1 MEPVE
6 QFDEALGDS
15 MTPQSEK
22 TPREGERGD
31 DSQESSSPSS
41 ESSSSASPPA
51 ESTRSASHAR
61 SGQAISKA
69 KKRKTRKMLI
79 RQYKALSA
87 VLPSCSKKRDKAC
100 IMEECLAYLKQL
112 QERVN
117 TLEEE
122 ANNTS
127 AVFGPQTCEEAAIIK
142 LDAIAEGKNVLI
154 RIECVKQKG
163 CITKIVTEIEKL
175 HLTIGSF
182 NSLPFGNNLLAITIS
197 AQMDDEFYMTTTDL
211 LTNLRRC
218 MCEK

>member
-31 DSQESSSPSS
+31 DSQEPSSPSS
-41 ESSSSASPPA
+41 
-51 ESTRSASHAR
+51 
-61 SGQAISKA
+61 
-69 KKRKTRKMLI
+69 
-79 RQYKALSA
+79 
-87 VLPSCSKKRDKAC
+87 
-100 IMEECLAYLKQL
+100 
-112 QERVN
+112 
-117 TLEEE
+117 
-122 ANNTS
+122 
-127 AVFGPQTCEEAAIIK
+127 AVFRHQTCEEAATVK

-154 RIECVKQKG
+154 RIECVNQKG
-163 CITKIVTEIEKL
+163 YITKIVTEIEKL